1 MGAMALD
8 RILGE
13 QGLVTLGD
21 LKVDR
26 VEHASAIRAG
36 LGDRRVGQVVLV
48 LRRRL
53 RLRLR
58 LGLRLRGRLRLR
70 RGRRCRLGSGDR
82 LVFQIGKNDRTQHGA
97 GGRHV
102 QVLAIIEHRRAV
114 VIAAIEHRGA
124 VVIAI
129 AIVKHGGAGIHKHG
143 ARAHLLQVAGEAQD
157 IEGTGLLKER
167 GKRRHGVLGDIVG
180 RLDRCGDLFKEHAN
194 GVQVGRQAGHRQKH
208 ETTARTRG
216 VHNHLVSGKA
226 QVHKRHL
233 ACNQS
238 IKRAGDALE
247 QLTGLGTVK
256 GARQTLLQGLAG
268 NAIAHLE
275 HAIGVAHK
283 RAGQQ
288 AGHDAAGYSF
298 IETLVEL
305 TLVGD
310 HVAECHRTVTLLNN
324 SFFHLANQ
332 SSEHARRARK
342 TNR

>member
-1 MGAMALD
+1 M
-8 RILGE
+8 
-13 QGLVTLGD
+13 
-21 LKVDR
+21 
-26 VEHASAIRAG
+26 
-36 LGDRRVGQVVLV
+36 
-48 LRRRL
+48 
-53 RLRLR
+53 
-58 LGLRLRGRLRLR
+58 
-70 RGRRCRLGSGDR
+70 
-82 LVFQIGKNDRTQHGA
+82 
-97 GGRHV
+97 
-102 QVLAIIEHRRAV
+102 

-124 VVIAI
+124 VVVAI
-129 AIVKHGGAGIHKHG
+129 AIVEHGGAGIHEHR
-143 ARAHLLQVAGEAQD
+143 AHAHLLQMARETQD
-157 IEGTGLLKER
+157 VEGAGLLKER
-167 GKRRHGVLGDIVG
+167 AQRRQRVLGNIVG
-180 RLDRCGDLFKEHAN
+180 GLDRGGDRLKEDADT
-194 GVQVGRQAGHRQKH
+194 VQVGLDAGHGQKH
-208 ETTARTRG
+208 KAASGAGG
-216 VHNHLVSGKA
+216 VHNHLVGGKA

-233 ACNQS
+233 TCNQS
-238 IKRAGDALE
+238 IKRAGNALE